1 MLMKNLNTIVDKH
14 IQNGLYP
21 CAQWKIIHQN
31 NVHEGKLG
39 FLDIES
45 RAPIVENTLYRI
57 WSMTKPIV
65 SIVALQLIDENK
77 IKLND
82 PITKYLPQFLNLKV
96 LKNIDSD
103 ISDLVDINKMPTIK
117 DLLSHTAGF
126 SYNFLGDSLAKE
138 YDRVGLFHSETTTLE
153 EEINLL
159 STLPLLYQPGTRWVY
174 SVSVDVLARIIE
186 IVTKRTL
193 QSELQKR
200 IFEPLDMNDTAF
212 IVDQKNNNRL
222 MEQYEFDSLKKKI
235 HRPIDK
241 KQYISGVGYP
251 TNKSSYARGGHG
263 LFSTLEDYSKFA
275 QMLLTGKTKLGEV
288 IISQSILSQA
298 TTNHLDNQLLPL
310 EIKNFDVE
318 VLEENGLASYG
329 WGLGFRVMIDLNKVP
344 DGLGSIGEFGW
355 AGAAATYFLVDPK
368 NDLTAVLMT
377 QVLGADNILQKD
389 FFKEIYKNLK

>member
-1 MLMKNLNTIVDKH
+1 MKNLNTIVDKH

-65 SIVALQLIDENK
+65 STVALQLIDENK

-82 PITKYLPQFLNLKV
+82 PITKYLPQFSNLKV

-186 IVTKRTL
+186 IVTNGTL

-235 HRPIDK
+235 NRPIDK

-288 IISQSILSQA
+288 IVSQSILSQA
-298 TTNHLDNQLLPL
+298 TTNHLDSQLFPL

-329 WGLGFRVMIDLNKVP
+329 WGLGFRVMIDLNKTP

>member
-1 MLMKNLNTIVDKH
+1 MKNLNTIVDKH

-31 NVHEGKLG
+31 SIHEGKLG
-39 FLDIES
+39 FLNTEL

-103 ISDLVDINKMPTIK
+103 ISDLIDINKMPTIK
-117 DLLSHTAGF
+117 DLFSHTAGF

-186 IVTKRTL
+186 IVTKGTL

-298 TTNHLDNQLLPL
+298 TTNHLDSQLFPL

-329 WGLGFRVMIDLNKVP
+329 WGLGFRVMIDLNKAS

-355 AGAAATYFLVDPK
+355 AGAAATYFLVDLK

>member
-1 MLMKNLNTIVDKH
+1 MKNLNTIVDKH

-82 PITKYLPQFLNLKV
+82 PITKYLPQFSNLKV

-186 IVTKRTL
+186 IVTKGTL

-329 WGLGFRVMIDLNKVP
+329 WGLGFRVMIDLNKTP

>member
-1 MLMKNLNTIVDKH
+1 MKNLNTIVDKH

-82 PITKYLPQFLNLKV
+82 PITKYLPQFSNLKV

-186 IVTKRTL
+186 IVTKGTL

>member
-1 MLMKNLNTIVDKH
+1 MKNLNIIIDKH
-14 IQNGLYP
+14 IQSGLYP

-31 NVHEGKLG
+31 NIHEGKLG
-39 FLDIES
+39 FLNTES
-45 RAPIVENTLYRI
+45 RTPIVENTIYRI

-82 PITKYLPQFLNLKV
+82 PITKYLPQFTNLKV
-96 LKNIDSD
+96 FKNIDSD
-103 ISDLVDINKMPTIK
+103 VSDLVDVNHMPTIK

-186 IVTKRTL
+186 IVTKGTL

-200 IFEPLDMNDTAF
+200 IFDPLDMNDTSF
-212 IVDQKNNNRL
+212 TVDQKNNNRL

-241 KQYISGVGYP
+241 NQYISGVGYP
-251 TNKSSYARGGHG
+251 TNRSSYARGGHG

-288 IISQSILSQA
+288 IISQSMLSQA
-298 TTNHLDNQLLPL
+298 TTNHLDNQLFPL

-329 WGLGFRVMIDLNKVP
+329 WGLGFRVMIDLNKTT

-389 FFKEIYKNLK
+389 FFKEIYTNLK

>member
-1 MLMKNLNTIVDKH
+1 MKNLNTIVDKH

-186 IVTKRTL
+186 IVTKGTL

>member
-1 MLMKNLNTIVDKH
+1 MKNLNTIVDKH

-65 SIVALQLIDENK
+65 STVALQLIDENK

-82 PITKYLPQFLNLKV
+82 PITKYLPQFSNLKV

-186 IVTKRTL
+186 IVTNGTL

-235 HRPIDK
+235 NRPIDK

-298 TTNHLDNQLLPL
+298 TTNHLDSQLFPL

-329 WGLGFRVMIDLNKVP
+329 WGLGFRVMIDLNKTP